1 MRKIATTHRLA
12 TLEEV
17 IYLRRFNRIRLLR
30 YAMFWF
36 YQVVLTVAFVAPVG
50 LLVGISLDDSQ
61 DLGIRV
67 FMGLLAAFMI
77 FVTVLWLRQVFPQF
91 LKVRPIL
98 RVPDEIEVF
107 GVSDILAMQHL
118 HWSLNNDIYTF
129 YGHPIYVDLPDHW
142 MSSFREDVERAES
155 KQDFEIAYIPGAT
168 DAIYW
173 QKTAHKNT
181 GDMLSRADA
190 VITDFGSHIV
200 RLGDYSVTADIKARL
215 PILRAHSRVF
225 KLAANG
231 IYILGLGVLF
241 SGAFIVVYK
250 DYLKSLNY
258 EIEEIFDIHGE
269 LPVSMLEARGIRDL
283 HLDPELGAR
292 LVHSDEPLEVV
303 RVARHREDIPVL
315 LTQDELA
322 TFRVALGPGFSPD
335 QRPVRPQ
342 IRMKLKETALRLAAG
357 SPIQEP
363 IVRGISTSEASMDSK
378 TLQYCGVIASYLD
391 KNWPEVPMVRADRK
405 WNDTVVLLGWD
416 WYFNADCMPL
426 DAQFATPESHARF
439 EQPAFFMHDDKIQIA
454 TTEQVAEFRVR
465 YDKLKRAESV
475 IWPYFPIVICFVGVM
490 LMLWLWRVHDQA
502 NARVQRHFH

>member
-1 MRKIATTHRLA
+1 MPVITPDQPVEQLLRKVATTHRLA

-17 IYLRRFNRIRLLR
+17 VYLRRFNRIRLLS

-61 DLGIRV
+61 DLGLRL
-67 FMGLLAAFMI
+67 FMGSIAAFMI
-77 FVTVLWLRQVFPQF
+77 FVTGLWLRQVFPQF

-107 GVSDILAMQHL
+107 GVSDTLAMQHL

-142 MSSFREDVERAES
+142 MKSFREDVERAES

-200 RLGDYSVTADIKARL
+200 RLGDYSVTADVKARL

-231 IYILGLGVLF
+231 VYLLGLGVLF

-258 EIEEIFDIHGE
+258 EIKEIFDIQGE
-269 LPVSMLEARGIRDL
+269 LPVSMFEGCGMRGL
-283 HLDPELGAR
+283 HPDPA
-292 LVHSDEPLEVV
+292 
-303 RVARHREDIPVL
+303 
-315 LTQDELA
+315 
-322 TFRVALGPGFSPD
+322 
-335 QRPVRPQ
+335 
-342 IRMKLKETALRLAAG
+342 
-357 SPIQEP
+357 P
-363 IVRGISTSEASMDSK
+363 IVCGISTSEASMDFQ
-378 TLQYCGVIASYLD
+378 TLQYCRAIASYLD
-391 KNWPEVPMVRADRK
+391 RNWSEVPMFRTDRK
-405 WNDTVVLLGWD
+405 WNDTVALLGRD
-416 WYFNADCMPL
+416 WYFSADCVPL
-426 DAQFATPESHARF
+426 DAQFVAPESHARF
-439 EQPAFFMHDDKIQIA
+439 QQLAFFRYANKIQIA

-490 LMLWLWRVHDQA
+490 LMLWLWRVHDEA